1 MTRTI
6 PDTTI
11 AKIRQA
17 ADLVEIVSES
27 VPLRKAG
34 KDFSGLCP
42 FHAEKTPSFSVSP
55 EKQLFY
61 CFGCGEGGDVFHY
74 VMRREGLSFADALRT
89 LARRYG
95 IEIED
100 RAMTPEEK
108 EKARRLERMRWIQR
122 EAADWFRRLLLDA
135 PDAGEARRYL
145 ARRGLGPE
153 ECETFGLGFAPDAWS
168 RLLDH
173 LSDRGVPA
181 EDVER
186 AGLAL
191 PRKSGSGHYD
201 RFRNR
206 LMFPIPDGQGRIIA
220 FGGRVLDDGK
230 PKYLNSPE
238 TELFS
243 KRTALYGYSTARRAA
258 RETGRVF
265 VVEGYLDAI
274 ALHQFGLPNA
284 VATLGTALTG
294 EHVRLLRS
302 MTERAVLVFDTDE
315 AGMRAAERSVP
326 LFVQAQMA
334 VSVLLLDAGMDPDD
348 FVRKEGAAVFRER
361 ANGASEGIPFL
372 AERFLKR
379 HGNTV
384 ADKARAATELAP
396 ILSAVQDPVAR
407 SLYVADVARRIG
419 APEAAL
425 LERMGSAP
433 AAPAPESTAPAGTR
447 TAHMDSPP
455 REKGSSVNRARPAGR
470 RWRLERQI
478 ATMALDYPPARSLVK
493 ESGIAEE
500 MEDERLREIVIAA
513 IKLPEAGADEISSQI
528 SDMATRRL
536 AASLLFDTSKSGEWT
551 LAGCRMLVA
560 QARGLCQRC
569 RRDPLLEDIQK
580 AEKEKNP
587 ELIKKLHRERME
599 KILSRKGC
607 RQPDERMQE
616 AQSDGCRTH
625 RK

>member
-1 MTRTI
+1 MEGDYGLTRTI

-11 AKIRQA
+11 TKIRQA
-17 ADLVEIVSES
+17 ADIVEIVSES

-74 VMRREGLSFADALRT
+74 VMRREGLSFADTLRL

-100 RAMTPEEK
+100 RTMTPEEK
-108 EKARRLERMRWIQR
+108 EKARRRERMRWIHR

-135 PDAGEARRYL
+135 QEAEEARRYL

-153 ECETFGLGFAPDAWS
+153 VCETFGLGFAPDAWS

-173 LSDRGVPA
+173 LSSRGVPA

-191 PRKSGSGHYD
+191 PRKSGGGHYD

-206 LMFPIPDGQGRIIA
+206 IMFPIPDGQGRIIA
-220 FGGRVLDDGK
+220 FGGRVLDDAK

-243 KRTALYGYSTARRAA
+243 KRTALYGYPTARRAA
-258 RETGRVF
+258 RETGQVF
-265 VVEGYLDAI
+265 VVEGYLDVI
-274 ALHQFGLPNA
+274 ALHQFELPNA

-326 LFVQAQMA
+326 LFVQAQMP

-348 FVRKEGAAVFRER
+348 FVRKEGAAVFEER
-361 ANGASEGIPFL
+361 ANRANEGIPFL
-372 AERFLKR
+372 ADRFLER
-379 HGNTV
+379 NGNTV
-384 ADKARAATELAP
+384 AGKARAAAELAP
-396 ILSAVQDPVAR
+396 ILSAVRDPVAR
-407 SLYVADVARRIG
+407 SLYLAEVARRIG

-425 LERMGSAP
+425 LERMGSVSDAGSPP
-433 AAPAPESTAPAGTR
+433 ARPASESRGPAGTAR
-447 TAHMDSPP
+447 PESAPMGQRGGP
-455 REKGSSVNRARPAGR
+455 SSTTRPRPAGR

-478 ATMALDYPPARSLVK
+478 ATMVLDFPPARSMVK

-500 MEDERLREIVIAA
+500 MEDEGLRAILLAA
-513 IKLPEAGADEISSQI
+513 ETRPEGGADEVASEL
-528 SDMATRRL
+528 SDPAARRL
-536 AASLLFDTSKSGEWT
+536 AASLVFESSRPEAWT
-551 LAGCRMLVA
+551 TDACKNLIA
-560 QARGLCQRC
+560 QVKGNRP
-569 RRDPLLEDIQK
+569 RRPDPLLDRIEAARRNHD
-580 AEKEKNP
+580 P
-587 ELIKKLHRERME
+587 ELLRELLREKMKK
-599 KILSRKGC
+599 SQARKGC
-607 RQPDERMQE
+607 R
-616 AQSDGCRTH
+616 
-625 RK
+625 